1 MITPSSPL
9 RGLPLAVID
18 TETTGLVPGHIVEI
32 AVVHLTLGDDAPP
45 RLAYS
50 TRLRPPEPIP
60 AAATAIHGITDADV
74 ADAPTFG
81 QAWRDLAAA
90 LDGRVLCAHHAP
102 FDAAFLVDECA
113 RIGATVKPPEGWLCT
128 KVPAMVADRYK
139 RGKHLGDIAAR
150 RGIVLDAHGAAG
162 DAMTAALL
170 APALWREALRKT
182 GNAGRTALTTL
193 AELLSW
199 QHAEGLRQERDL
211 VAYLARD
218 GAAGEAVD
226 TPWHDLLGVPAP
238 ELPPAPAPTWRV
250 ERDGTVVRVSP

>member
-1 MITPSSPL
+1 MIAGSTPL
-9 RGLPLAVID
+9 RGLPIAVID

-50 TRLRPPEPIP
+50 TRIRPPEPIP

-74 ADAPTFG
+74 VDAPTFG
-81 QAWRDLAAA
+81 QAYRDLACTFE
-90 LDGRVLCAHHAP
+90 GRVLAAHNAP
-102 FDAAFLVDECA
+102 FDAAFLAAECE
-113 RIGATVKPPEGWLCT
+113 RIGAAQPGARWWLCT
-128 KVPAMVADRYK
+128 KVPAMVVDRYK
-139 RGKHLGDIAAR
+139 RGKRLGDIAAR

-218 GAAGEAVD
+218 GAVSEAVD